1 MCCSMDDNDNERE
14 WNDIGCRI
22 VRDAVGRTRDNIEKS
37 IIIALIIPMKMNC
50 QEVNRFS
57 DKFYI
62 KL

>member
-37 IIIALIIPMKMNC
+37 IIIV
-50 QEVNRFS
+50 EVGVGGR
-57 DKFYI
+57 
-62 KL
+62 